1 MKNVKVLFL
10 QDVPGVALAGDV
22 KEVRRG
28 FARNYLFP
36 RGLATLATQ
45 DHLARIEKIR
55 RQAEERRLK
64 EQKDMEALAQ
74 ALEGRE
80 VVVRARVAPSG
91 EYYGSIG
98 PGDIAEELSKL
109 LEREVDRK
117 VVELEEPI
125 TQPGEYEFT
134 VRLHPKVTARMRL
147 VAEKAE

>member
-1 MKNVKVLFL
+1 MKNVRVLFL
-10 QDVPGVALAGDV
+10 QDVPGVALAGEV

-36 RGLATLATQ
+36 RGLATLATPQ
-45 DHLARIEKIR
+45 ELARIEKIK

-64 EQKDMEALAQ
+64 EQRDMEALART
-74 ALEGRE
+74 LEGRE

-109 LEREVDRK
+109 LDREVDRK
-117 VVELEEPI
+117 MVELEGPV
-125 TQPGEYEFT
+125 TKPGEYEFT
-134 VRLHPKVTARMRL
+134 VRLHPKVTAKMRL
-147 VAEKAE
+147 VAEAAE